1 MLGMISAKMMRSG
14 PSPENL
20 AAVTKS
26 RWRSVMICAR
36 LARAAPAHDVMAMTP
51 TIRPIPRTSEY
62 ATKVMINGSAGM
74 TSATL
79 VKKDKMSSTMVPSVY
94 PEIIPTTSAISV
106 ASVPPSSPTSRETR
120 VP

>member
-1 MLGMISAKMMRSG
+1 MAAPTKAAATSEVMLGMISANTIRSG

-36 LARAAPAHDVMAMTP
+36 LPRAAPAQDVMAMTP
-51 TIRPIPRTSEY
+51 TISPIPRTSEY
-62 ATKVMINGSAGM
+62 ATRVMISGSTGM

-79 VKKDKMSSTMVPSVY
+79 VRKDRMSSTIVPS
-94 PEIIPTTSAISV
+94 A
-106 ASVPPSSPTSRETR
+106 
-120 VP
+120 